1 MSDLGRH
8 AARFGL
14 IHLILGVVALSVIG
28 GLLALDFKHRQ
39 AANMGTAQA
48 WDIKGAP
55 CPTAT
60 AEEWAFKHQVAPKTF
75 EYDGDTLGRVAGD
88 ASCSDVQDHGGK
100 GLGVIKVCQFTS
112 PAALTAKTKAGMF
125 YFLPGVGKPAT
136 LIIQHDQP
144 RCVLASKFTLK
155 GDNS

>member
-1 MSDLGRH
+1 M
-8 AARFGL
+8 AP
-14 IHLILGVVALSVIG
+14 
-28 GLLALDFKHRQ
+28 LAMFSAVFSR
-39 AANMGTAQA
+39 GTAQQSVKSPSCVRHR
-48 WDIKGAP
+48 IL
-55 CPTAT
+55 T
-60 AEEWAFKHQVAPKTF
+60 
-75 EYDGDTLGRVAGD
+75 GDWQGVPSWGTSWP
-88 ASCSDVQDHGGK
+88 ASMMPPQLWPS
-100 GLGVIKVCQFTS
+100 VCQFTS